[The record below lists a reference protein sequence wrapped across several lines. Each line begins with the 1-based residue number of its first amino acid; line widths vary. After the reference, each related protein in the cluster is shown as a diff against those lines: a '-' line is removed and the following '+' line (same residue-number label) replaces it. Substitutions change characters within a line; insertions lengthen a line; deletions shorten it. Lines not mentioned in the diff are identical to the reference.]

1 MAQAGYFTRVHG
13 SNESFTDD
21 ESHLYT
27 VDATPVDHKPRQSH
41 SLSVLSPDE
50 VILKQG
56 YMVKRG
62 SKVKTWKKRWF
73 ILTQKELRYYKSE
86 VSKIKEN
93 ACTEHPPTL
102 PGPIAPFV
110 LWWLCVTIESA
121 CISLYIYPTIYNG
134 RGKDT

>member
-27 VDATPVDHKPRQSH
+27 VDAAPVDPKPRLSH
-41 SLSVLSPDE
+41 SLSVLSPQE

-86 VSKIKEN
+86 VS
-93 ACTEHPPTL
+93 
-102 PGPIAPFV
+102 
-110 LWWLCVTIESA
+110 
-121 CISLYIYPTIYNG
+121 
-134 RGKDT
+134 